1 MPHAVQGASIAH
13 PQQTRRVGQVR
24 RFALALLALTLALTV
39 ISLESPAVALG
50 STAAAGAPAR
60 GSQAARIIRIARSH
74 IGAKFRMGAESHRYV
89 DCSGLVYRVYQ
100 MAGLLDRIGGGRKGA
115 TAYYN
120 WFKKRGLVSRSN
132 PRPGDLVAYAPR
144 GSRVIPHMGIYI
156 GNGRVVSALIN
167 PWGVISHRV
176 NGLPEPVKAYLHVR
190 ISR

>member
-1 MPHAVQGASIAH
+1 MPHAVQGASIAR
-13 PQQTRRVGQVR
+13 PQPTRRVGQFR

-50 STAAAGAPAR
+50 STAAGAAAR
-60 GSQAARIIRIARSH
+60 GSQAARIVRIAKSH
-74 IGAKFRMGAESHRYV
+74 IGARFRMGAESHRYV

-144 GSRVIPHMGIYI
+144 GSKVIPHMGIYI

-167 PWGVISHRV
+167 PWGVISHRL
-176 NGLPEPVKAYLHVR
+176 NGLPEPVKAYLHVQITR
-190 ISR
+190 